1 MAWAPSTRS
10 SRWVAKTVEAGKSAG
25 PSSFCTS
32 RSGTRDLEKNGWAA
46 VEPRFL
52 AGRKHNVFCGHVHRY
67 QVFHRNG
74 TEYYQLATTGGGA
87 LRGTDYGEFDHVAWI
102 TMKKDKPLIANV
114 MLDGIL
120 PSDLRTPE
128 SEEKGVVVEGA
139 DASGRGPAPSRRQA
153 AGRRDG
159 HLPPLQRDH
168 ERYNSVCNGKT
179 NEMGRFQMSTYR
191 GFDGGGR
198 PATST

>member
-10 SRWVAKTVEAGKSAG
+10 SRWVAKTVEELTRTFVFLHKPIWNA
-25 PSSFCTS
+25 
-32 RSGTRDLEKNGWAA
+32 RDLEKNGWAA
-46 VEPRFL
+46 VEPRGPEAQRL
-52 AGRKHNVFCGHVHRY
+52 LRPRPPLSGVPSQWHRVLPACDHGRR
-67 QVFHRNG
+67 QP
-74 TEYYQLATTGGGA
+74 T
-87 LRGTDYGEFDHVAWI
+87 GTDYGEFDHVAWI

-128 SEEKGVVVEGA
+128 SEEKGVVVKKVP

-159 HLPPLQRDH
+159 HLPPQRD
-168 ERYNSVCNGKT
+168 E
-179 NEMGRFQMSTYR
+179 
-191 GFDGGGR
+191 
-198 PATST
+198 AL